1 MHPSAKR
8 TTDVIAVAAAAAL
21 VIWGIACLLGVDVE
35 VELGGEIR
43 QVGPADILV
52 TTVVVGLAAWVIHSL
67 LARTPRTARWWP
79 FVGSTA
85 IAVSM
90 LGPSYLSDG
99 AAAVALIAM
108 HFAVGAVLIKG
119 LLEARALGLTGPGPG
134 RGPVAGTPRR

>member
-43 QVGPADILV
+43 QVGPVDILV
-52 TTVVVGLAAWVIHSL
+52 ATIVAGLAAWVVYSL

-85 IAVSM
+85 IA
-90 LGPSYLSDG
+90 SDG

>member
-8 TTDVIAVAAAAAL
+8 TSGVIAAAA
-21 VIWGIACLLGVDVE
+21 W
-35 VELGGEIR
+35 
-43 QVGPADILV
+43 
-52 TTVVVGLAAWVIHSL
+52 VVHSL
-67 LARTPRTARWWP
+67 LARSLRTARWWP
-79 FVGSTA
+79 FVGGTA